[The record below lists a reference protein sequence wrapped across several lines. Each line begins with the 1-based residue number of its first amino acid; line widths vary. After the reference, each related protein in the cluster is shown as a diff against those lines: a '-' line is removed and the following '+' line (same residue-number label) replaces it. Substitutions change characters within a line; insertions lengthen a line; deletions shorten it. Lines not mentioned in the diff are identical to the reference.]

1 MNTPNYRRGLT
12 FGQAV
17 TIAGG
22 VGAICTAILGTVGV
36 ATKGKAWLDSHYV
49 TVETYRDDRASYRAK
64 RFADS
69 VHHAA
74 DDQAE
79 ARVRQAIDSLR
90 KRCRNG
96 CTSIIQAGNAR

>member
-1 MNTPNYRRGLT
+1 MMSRQNALLT
-12 FGQAV
+12 VAAAV
-17 TIAGG
+17 GTLC
-22 VGAICTAILGTVGV
+22 GATLGIVGV
-36 ATKGKAWLDSHYV
+36 ATKGKAWLDAHYV
-49 TVETYRDDRASYRAK
+49 TVETYRDDRAAYRAK

-96 CTSIIQAGNAR
+96 CSSIIQTGNPR